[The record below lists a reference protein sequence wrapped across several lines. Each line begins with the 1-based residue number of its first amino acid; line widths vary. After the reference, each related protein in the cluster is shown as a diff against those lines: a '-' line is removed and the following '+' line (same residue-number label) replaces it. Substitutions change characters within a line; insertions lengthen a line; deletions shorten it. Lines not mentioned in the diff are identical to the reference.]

1 MFSERNIWLCNPSLV
16 EKLFTNSTK
25 TNFFCR
31 ALSTNGFKELGMH
44 KVGIGFNRDFESW
57 KYNRRILNYTLTNI
71 KVLKG
76 YMNAVKNLFVE
87 IEGYWKDLNFENN
100 EESKEIDEF
109 VIDFSQWMRRFITD
123 LALNMNLGDHAFSM
137 AGYYNFLCKNKKQ
150 RTSEIIESEKFIKSF
165 VTWVKHII
173 FMTFCPSNFIRHYIP
188 PISFFQ
194 LRFQSNYNWL
204 TNEFSRIIQKRKQEI
219 ENVPLDKLDR
229 YDVLN
234 TLLTVNKVQEL
245 KGNNEMAIRSMN
257 ESEIFGVLLEF
268 FVAGVETILSLTC
281 FIVYYVCKHPSVKQK
296 LIQEIDSVFPTTL
309 PSSDIITY
317 EKLMNNLPYCDAI
330 VKETSRLKTNP
341 PINPRELYEQDEIG
355 GYTIPKGATVIA
367 SVDAIHLHKDY
378 WEKPTEFIPERFLS
392 NDYPLSMSQKLLTF
406 GGGLRGCVGKQ
417 VAMVE
422 VKTILVL
429 LFRKYDI
436 ELVNENMDAK
446 DKTYLLNSCS
456 QLMIRLKPR
465 TVA

>member
-100 EESKEIDEF
+100 EESKEINEF

-137 AGYYNFLCKNKKQ
+137 AGYYNFLSKNKKK

-165 VTWVKHII
+165 VTW
-173 FMTFCPSNFIRHYIP
+173 
-188 PISFFQ
+188 

-234 TLLTVNKVQEL
+234 TLLTVNKAQEL
-245 KGNNEMAIRSMN
+245 KGNNGMAIRSMN

-268 FVAGVETILSLTC
+268 FVAGVET
-281 FIVYYVCKHPSVKQK
+281 HPSVKQK

-309 PSSDIITY
+309 PSSDNITY

-465 TVA
+465 TVV